1 MNKEEFI
8 KICNEYYGNFK
19 ETDDEIIFYANNT
32 LEHSHNEEQ
41 KDGSVKFITRK
52 RKIYCELSLRNNNLY
67 GEEATCEI
75 IGGFGNAIA
84 DEENLRYYLQRYNF
98 VEKDF
103 IPLF

>member
-8 KICNEYYGNFK
+8 NICNEYYGNFEEK
-19 ETDDEIIFYANNT
+19 NDEIIFSAYNNF
-32 LEHSHNEEQ
+32 LYSHNEEQ
-41 KDGSVKFITRK
+41 KDGSVKFVTRK
-52 RKIYCELSLRNNNLY
+52 RKVYCELSLRDDKLY

-84 DEENLRYYLQRYNF
+84 NEENLRYYLERYNF